1 MYSWEKAMCAYVP
14 DVQFAG
20 TVQGQTRDETKGRS
34 MGFFGGKFATCS
46 SANDLVCWFVWKRLI
61 RPFRGGVDD
70 D

>member
-34 MGFFGGKFATCS
+34 MGFFGGQVCNMLICQRS
-46 SANDLVCWFVWKRLI
+46 CMLVCVEKANPPVSRWS
-61 RPFRGGVDD
+61 G
-70 D
+70 